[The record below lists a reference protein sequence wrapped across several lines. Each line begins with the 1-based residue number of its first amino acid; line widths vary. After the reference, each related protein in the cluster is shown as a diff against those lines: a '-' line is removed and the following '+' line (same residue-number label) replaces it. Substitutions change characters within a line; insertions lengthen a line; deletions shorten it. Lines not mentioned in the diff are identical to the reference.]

1 MACLILTSAVA
12 AGMYLFRTGFAHLD
26 RANTSN
32 VMSSKLP
39 QAINVIRASDL
50 GKTSGIEDM
59 GDEVTLEWAATV
71 LDSVKPGGVGAPT
84 ISPNMSASM
93 SSSMYPSMYEI
104 FLYRV
109 HMKLTYR
116 KKSREYDLNVFRHRR
131 TGSPEALAE

>member
-12 AGMYLFRTGFAHLD
+12 AGMYLFRTGFDHLD
-26 RANTSN
+26 RASTSN

-50 GKTSGIEDM
+50 GKKSGIEDM
-59 GDEVTLEWAATV
+59 ADEVTLEWAATV
-71 LDSVKPGGVGAPT
+71 LDSVKPGGVGA
-84 ISPNMSASM
+84 
-93 SSSMYPSMYEI
+93 PSMYEI

-131 TGSPEALAE
+131 TGSPEAFAE